1 MLLTTRSVLIA
12 SIVLPSA
19 GFVLLWLRSGL
30 RTWDKILCST
40 IITIWGIAY
49 LMLFFGLRFELD
61 GSGMWPI
68 LAFGTPERH
77 YSKLE
82 RSRTE
87 QGAEP
92 VVEAAAP
99 APAAETT
106 PAEPKPESAYWTDF
120 RGPNRDGRYDQAPI
134 RTDWPQKGLP
144 LLWRQPV
151 GGGYASFAIAE
162 GRAFTIEQRRHQE
175 VAAAY
180 DMSTGRELW
189 ANAWDAKF
197 QEWM

>member
-12 SIVLPSA
+12 SVVLPPA

-68 LAFGTPERH
+68 PAFGTPERH

-87 QGAEP
+87 QSAEP

-99 APAAETT
+99 ALVSTAETK
-106 PAEPKPESAYWTDF
+106 PAEPK
-120 RGPNRDGRYDQAPI
+120 
-134 RTDWPQKGLP
+134 
-144 LLWRQPV
+144 
-151 GGGYASFAIAE
+151 
-162 GRAFTIEQRRHQE
+162 
-175 VAAAY
+175 
-180 DMSTGRELW
+180 
-189 ANAWDAKF
+189 
-197 QEWM
+197 